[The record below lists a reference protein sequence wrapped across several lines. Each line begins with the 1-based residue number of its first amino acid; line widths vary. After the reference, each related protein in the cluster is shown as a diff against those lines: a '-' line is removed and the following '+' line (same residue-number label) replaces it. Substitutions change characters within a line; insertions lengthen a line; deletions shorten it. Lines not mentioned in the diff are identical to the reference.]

1 MESSELAKMLAR
13 IASAAILSARFAE
26 ARQQYERF
34 ESCKLDNGKYDR
46 RKIEDIEGYQP
57 SQELDTWLDELL
69 IDAALDKRDKA
80 TFEHLTVLQR
90 F

>member
-13 IASAAILSARFAE
+13 IASAAILNARCVT

-34 ESCKLDNGKYDR
+34 ESCKLEDGKYDR
-46 RKIEDIEGYQP
+46 GKVESIEGYQP
-57 SQELDTWLDELL
+57 SVELDTWLDNLL
-69 IDAALDKRDKA
+69 IDTALDKRDKE
-80 TFEHLTVLQR
+80 TFEHLTAMTR